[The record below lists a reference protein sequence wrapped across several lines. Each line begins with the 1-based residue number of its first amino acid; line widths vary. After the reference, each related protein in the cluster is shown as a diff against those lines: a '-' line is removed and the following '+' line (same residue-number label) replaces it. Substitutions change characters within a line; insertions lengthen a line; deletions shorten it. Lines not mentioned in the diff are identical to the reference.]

1 VPDNMG
7 GYDDELTRPLQGAI
21 EATTSEGPTSPAV
34 GRDEW
39 VARHGDNRS
48 QRGGP
53 LGTIEDR
60 LRRVPWWAWLT
71 LFVAAASLVPVVSD
85 SGYVRRV
92 AFDIAV
98 YMLLALGLNVVVGW
112 GGLLDLGFVAFYGI
126 GAYAYALLSSD
137 HYGIHLPTIVAIPTV
152 VVIGAVVG
160 FLVGLPSRRLTGDYL
175 AIVTLFFLQLFL
187 TLTTNGDD
195 LFGHNVT
202 GGANGL
208 LNVDPFSFFGRA
220 LNVSGEGGVFNVA
233 YLYVALAF
241 FVVVYV
247 LLRFVN
253 LSRTGR
259 AWRSLREDP
268 LAAEV
273 MGMPV
278 NFLKLLSFAFG
289 ASIAALSG
297 TLVGALNASVFPLS
311 FSFPLLI
318 TIYTMVILGGAGS
331 QAGVVVGAILISI
344 LLEVL
349 RDPGDARSLF
359 YMLVLLGLVGIFRVS
374 RQLAIVLGGTIV
386 LGFVARAVAG
396 AIDDRWTAGVP
407 NGGGRVAA
415 WASDWVIIPT
425 QLAGWIGPV
434 TYVGLIALVLT
445 LTLLHGWVRIVLLV
459 PTLYLA
465 AFVWENVMLAK
476 PEPTRYVVLGAILVA
491 VMIVRPNGLL
501 GEKRVEII

>member
-1 VPDNMG
+1 MG
-7 GYDDELTRPLQGAI
+7 GYDDELTRPLEGAL

-39 VARHGDNRS
+39 VARHGDNRTR
-48 QRGGP
+48 RGGP

-60 LRRVPWWAWLT
+60 LRRAPWWAWLT
-71 LFVAAASLVPVVSD
+71 LFVAGAALVPAVSD
-85 SGYVRRV
+85 NGYVRRV

-112 GGLLDLGFVAFYGI
+112 GGLLDLGFVAFFGI

-137 HYGIHLPTIVAIPTV
+137 HYGIHLPTIIVIPLV
-152 VVIGAVVG
+152 VIIGAVVG
-160 FLVGLPSRRLTGDYL
+160 LLVGLPSRRLTGDYL

-187 TLTTNGDD
+187 TVTTNGDD

-208 LNVDPFSFFGRA
+208 LNLDPFSFFGHA
-220 LNVSGEGGVFNVA
+220 LPVSSSSGIFNVT
-233 YLYVALAF
+233 YFYVALAF

-247 LLRFVN
+247 GLRFVN

-278 NFLKLLSFAFG
+278 NWLKLLSFAFG
-289 ASIAALSG
+289 ASIAALTG
-297 TLVGALNASVFPLS
+297 TLVSAVNASVFPLS
-311 FSFPLLI
+311 FSFAILI
-318 TIYTMVILGGAGS
+318 TVYTMVILGGAGS
-331 QAGVVVGAILISI
+331 QAGAVVGAVVIGV
-344 LLEVL
+344 LLELL
-349 RDPGDARSLF
+349 RDPGDSRVLF
-359 YMLVLLGLVGIFRVS
+359 YSVIVAGLL
-374 RQLAIVLGGTIV
+374 LALRLSWRLAAVLGGLIVFGVLVHTI
-386 LGFVARAVAG
+386 AG
-396 AIDDRWTAGVP
+396 AMDDAWVNGSGGE
-407 NGGGRVAA
+407 GGGVADFMA
-415 WASDWVIIPT
+415 NWVVVPSAPADWV
-425 QLAGWIGPV
+425 APV
-434 TYVGLIALVLT
+434 SYVGLIAL
-445 LTLLHGWVRIVLLV
+445 TLLLTVLKGWVRLAVLV
-459 PTLYLA
+459 PVLYLA

-476 PEPTRYVVLGAILVA
+476 PEPTRYIILGVLLIGL
-491 VMIVRPNGLL
+491 MIARPSGLL